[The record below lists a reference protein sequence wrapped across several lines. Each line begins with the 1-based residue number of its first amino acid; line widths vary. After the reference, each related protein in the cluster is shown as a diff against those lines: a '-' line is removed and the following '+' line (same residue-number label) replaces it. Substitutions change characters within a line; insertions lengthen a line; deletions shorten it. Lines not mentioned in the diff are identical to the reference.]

1 MLSENVYLM
10 KNTDLTHLREGF
22 ICQLE
27 VDGNADLFHRI
38 HLTFAKPIKHFFENG
53 WKYYRS
59 VLKSNNIILLFTMYL
74 YFTEAL

>member
-38 HLTFAKPIKHFFENG
+38 HLTFAKPIKYFFENDG
-53 WKYYRS
+53 NH
-59 VLKSNNIILLFTMYL
+59 VENIIDQY
-74 YFTEAL
+74 